1 MSFTVSIHRSAVSLH
16 VSLVAFVCALL
27 GAAFHFHIRKATWAT
42 VAGQLLLVG
51 GTYCV
56 GGYCVGGY
64 LPTTNAPH
72 NLSSGH

>member
-1 MSFTVSIHRSAVSLH
+1 MDCPLQSVTLCPPQYSKWPDLSLH

-51 GTYCV
+51 GTEV
-56 GGYCVGGY
+56 FRLVEVM
-64 LPTTNAPH
+64 AAE
-72 NLSSGH
+72 

>member
-42 VAGQLLLVG
+42 VAGPLLLVG

-56 GGYCVGGY
+56 GDI
-64 LPTTNAPH
+64 LPRQTLLTTYPVVTDY
-72 NLSSGH
+72 